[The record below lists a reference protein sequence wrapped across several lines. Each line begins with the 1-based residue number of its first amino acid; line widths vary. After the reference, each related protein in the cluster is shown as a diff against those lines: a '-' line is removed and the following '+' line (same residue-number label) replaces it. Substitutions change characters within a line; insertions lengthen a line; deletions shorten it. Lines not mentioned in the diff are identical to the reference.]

1 MHKRFGRSIL
11 DVIPVKAL
19 TQSTQIFLLAALLAL
34 AGCSSSPTADA
45 DGGGGGGGGG
55 KGKGKKG
62 GGGAAAA
69 VPVLV
74 ATTKQ
79 QNVPIEVSAV
89 GTVEAYT
96 TISVKSLVNGELTD
110 FFFKEGDYVKKGD
123 KLFTIDSR
131 T

>member
-19 TQSTQIFLLAALLAL
+19 TQPTQIFLLAALLAL
-34 AGCSSSPTADA
+34 AGCSSSPTADS
-45 DGGGGGGGGG
+45 DGGGGGGG

-96 TISVKSLVNGELTD
+96 TIA
-110 FFFKEGDYVKKGD
+110 
-123 KLFTIDSR
+123 SR
-131 T
+131 AW